1 MIVGPMI
8 VKLMLITFLFLLPVL
23 LPMLFAVIS
32 LACGDPALC
41 MHEPGKGLCAF
52 CAKDSEPANSGGPVV
67 ASPPD
72 APLRIDVA
80 DEGGPLPIGAADSGE
95 HAPGGCEISEYVVE
109 TVDDPRLS
117 RPVYRVDVRATST
130 DGRVYR
136 VATRDFYFYSSE
148 AEVEAALDRL
158 HPIGDAVACLPEIA
172 RPARG
177 DGYE

>member
-1 MIVGPMI
+1 MTV
-8 VKLMLITFLFLLPVL
+8 LLLFLY
-23 LPMLFAVIS
+23 A
-32 LACGDPALC
+32 AGAAALC
-41 MHEPGKGLCAF
+41 VNRPPPGSWRYYIVPTCAY
-52 CAKDSEPANSGGPVV
+52 CADDRVPIVASGDPVV

-172 RPARG
+172 RGA
-177 DGYE
+177 GYE